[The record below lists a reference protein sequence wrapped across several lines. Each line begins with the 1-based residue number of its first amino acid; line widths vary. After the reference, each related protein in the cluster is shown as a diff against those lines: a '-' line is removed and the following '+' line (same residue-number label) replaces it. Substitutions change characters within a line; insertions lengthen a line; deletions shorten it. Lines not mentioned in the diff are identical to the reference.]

1 MTQNTTTTTDLAAQ
15 LAKAEQDVR
24 FMEEDLATAEY
35 LYRDFGDGDAWQA
48 ARRLEGWLIQARDLV
63 DELRAQAAVQV

>member
-1 MTQNTTTTTDLAAQ
+1 MTNTTTTDLAAQ

-24 FMEEDLATAEY
+24 FMEEDLATAEM
-35 LYRDFGDGDAWQA
+35 LFTDFGDGDAWRA
-48 ARRLEGWLIQARDLV
+48 ARRLEDWLIQARDLV